1 MNQSHDRVIQPPAR
15 ATTHA
20 SPSALIAMGSV
31 LGCVLLVGL
40 GAQAWVPVQWSDVP
54 MTLQL
59 LAVLL
64 VGFALP
70 PKRAVAAMTLYLG
83 CGLTGL
89 PVFVP
94 GSGGLLGGTGGY
106 LVGFLL
112 CAWLISTMT
121 DGRQASFLRLL
132 AAGAAGTCVV
142 FVLGIT
148 WRVLLVAIWG
158 WFEGNVRLAIV
169 TALAPFAVKAV
180 IELLLAVTLVT
191 CLRQRWGD
199 LMRRLAA

>member
-1 MNQSHDRVIQPPAR
+1 
-15 ATTHA
+15 
-20 SPSALIAMGSV
+20 
-31 LGCVLLVGL
+31 
-40 GAQAWVPVQWSDVP
+40 
-54 MTLQL
+54 LQL

-70 PKRAVAAMTLYLG
+70 PRRAIAAMTLYLG

-94 GSGGLLGGTGGY
+94 GSGGLLGATGGY

-112 CAWLISTMT
+112 CAWLVSTMT
-121 DGRQASFLRLL
+121 DGRQPGFLRLL
-132 AAGAAGTCVV
+132 AAGAAGTCIV

-148 WRVLLVAIWG
+148 WRVLLVAILG
-158 WFEGNVRLAIV
+158 WFGGNVGLAIV
-169 TALAPFAVKAV
+169 TGFAPFALKAV

-199 LMRRLAA
+199 LVRRPAT